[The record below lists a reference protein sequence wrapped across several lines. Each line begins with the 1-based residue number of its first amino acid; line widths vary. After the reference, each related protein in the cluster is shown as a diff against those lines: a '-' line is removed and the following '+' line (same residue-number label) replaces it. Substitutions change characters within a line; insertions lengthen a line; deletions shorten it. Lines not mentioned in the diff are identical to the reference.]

1 MMEVYTRLLLLLS
14 KEGEVFLMDSIFGGR
29 VAHQAKRQICS
40 ILNSE
45 KKEWKIVALSVQ
57 QQSNT
62 IDSGVFSLAFIL
74 YIF

>member
-1 MMEVYTRLLLLLS
+1 MMEVYTGLLLLLN
-14 KEGEVFLMDSIFGGR
+14 KEGEVFLMDSMFGGR

-45 KKEWKIVALSVQ
+45 KKESKIVTLSVQ

-62 IDSGVFSLAFIL
+62 IDSGVFLLAFIL